1 MFEDSNTWLWGLGII
16 LFAFGMAAGF
26 LIGFLFLPRD
36 SQRVQ
41 ALEKE
46 LAETREALEA
56 YRGRV
61 NEHFQQ
67 TAELFED
74 MTERY
79 RAVYRH
85 LATSAAELC
94 PEAPPALSFDAP
106 ARERLVADAAETPA
120 PEGETAESD
129 ATTGTAAAGDAPQ
142 AAAGEEALGDA
153 PHVPEVEP
161 GTTAAGQ
168 AAEDKRLH

>member
-1 MFEDSNTWLWGLGII
+1 MFEDGNAWLWGLGII
-16 LFAFGMAAGF
+16 LFAFGMGAGF
-26 LIGFLFLPRD
+26 LVGFLFLPRD

-41 ALEKE
+41 ALENE

-67 TAELFED
+67 TAEVFED

-79 RAVYRH
+79 RALYRH

-94 PEAPPALSFDAP
+94 PEPPPALSFDVSGQ
-106 ARERLVADAAETPA
+106 ERLVAAATETPA
-120 PEGETAESD
+120 AG
-129 ATTGTAAAGDAPQ
+129 GGAAAVEPPVP
-142 AAAGEEALGDA
+142 AGEEALGDA
-153 PHVPEVEP
+153 PHIPGVEADA
-161 GTTAAGQ
+161 TTSESEPP
-168 AAEDKRLH
+168 AEDKRLH

>member
-1 MFEDSNTWLWGLGII
+1 MFEDSNAWLWGLGII

-41 ALEKE
+41 ALETE

-94 PEAPPALSFDAP
+94 PEAPPALSFDSP
-106 ARERLVADAAETPA
+106 RERLVADATGTPA
-120 PEGETAESD
+120 PEGETAEPD
-129 ATTGTAAAGDAPQ
+129 TTADTEAAADKPQ
-142 AAAGEEALGDA
+142 AATSEEALGDA

-161 GTTAAGQ
+161 GTATGEP